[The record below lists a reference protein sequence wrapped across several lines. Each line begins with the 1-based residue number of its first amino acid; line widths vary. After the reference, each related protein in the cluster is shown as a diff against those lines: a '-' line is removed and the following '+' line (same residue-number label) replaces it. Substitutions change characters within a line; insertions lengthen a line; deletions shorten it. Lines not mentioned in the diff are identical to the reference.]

1 VTLFLL
7 NLLLALVWAM
17 AVGRFTVPQLLL
29 GYVLGFL
36 VLATLEPLWG
46 TAQYSG
52 RILRGLRLIAF
63 FFVELLL
70 SSLQIAY
77 DSLTP
82 RLRATPRIIAV
93 PLDAA
98 TDTEITLLANFLTLT
113 PGTLSLD
120 ISADRRT
127 LYVHAMYARD
137 RQTFLTEV
145 KRGLEARLLEVLR

>member
-52 RILRGLRLIAF
+52 RILRGLRFIAF

-98 TDTEITLLANFLTLT
+98 TETEITLLANFLTLT

>member
-1 VTLFLL
+1 MTLFLL

-46 TAQYSG
+46 TPRYSG
-52 RILRGLRLIAF
+52 RILRGLRFMTF
-63 FFVELLL
+63 FFAELLL
-70 SSLQIAY
+70 SSLQVAY
-77 DSLTP
+77 DVITP

-98 TDTEITLLANFLTLT
+98 TETEITLLANFLTLT

-127 LYVHAMYARD
+127 LYVHAMYAHD
-137 RQTFLTEV
+137 RKTFLTHV